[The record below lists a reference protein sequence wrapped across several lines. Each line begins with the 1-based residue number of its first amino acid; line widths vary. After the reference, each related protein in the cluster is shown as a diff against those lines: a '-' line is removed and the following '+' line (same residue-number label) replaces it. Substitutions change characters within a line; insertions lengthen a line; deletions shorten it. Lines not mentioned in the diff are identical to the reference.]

1 MAFRMKNLLTLI
13 AAALLLA
20 QPAAEA
26 RDFRQGGG
34 ARVQQEQQFK
44 RGGTPQKPDRDRFQ
58 RAEPEKRK
66 PGRLTQEERRE
77 LHRDLDR
84 ANREIYRRR

>member
-1 MAFRMKNLLTLI
+1 MKTLLTLI
-13 AAALLLA
+13 AAGLLLLP
-20 QPAAEA
+20 PAAEA
-26 RDFRQGGG
+26 RDQRPG
-34 ARVQQEQQFK
+34 ARPRLQAQEQPVK
-44 RGGTPQKPDRDRFQ
+44 RAPGPQ
-58 RAEPEKRK
+58 RAERAPRGEPDQRR